1 LTLLAKQRTFFTTT
15 TSKAAA
21 LLAMIVAI
29 SGVITSI
36 FYLNIEI
43 ASKPRRPIALAA
55 IPTISSVRIILLK
68 AYKN

>member
-1 LTLLAKQRTFFTTT
+1 
-15 TSKAAA
+15 
-21 LLAMIVAI
+21 MIVAI